1 MCEKSCRV
9 KLEEEVL
16 EKYKVELSKR
26 GAYRGRGEPSVE
38 DGPESQKKPASKMW
52 RRLLGKSLFVVQGV
66 RFATKA
72 RHAGEPD
79 GEGGDEAAAKDE

>member
-1 MCEKSCRV
+1 MCGKVVGKMVED
-9 KLEEEVL
+9 VL
-16 EKYKVELSKR
+16 EKYKAVVSKR
-26 GAYRGRGEPSVE
+26 GAYKGRGEPSEWKMV
-38 DGPESQKKPASKMW
+38 QRVTKIPASKMV